1 MPTDRDKANASLSG
15 EGVARPLT
23 IRHSRRD
30 RDGLFLFGCRRESQ
44 AVILANTN
52 FRALERGRLIAVDIE
67 NEHISIFRFASD
79 GEGNRR

>member
-1 MPTDRDKANASLSG
+1 MSNDPGKAHAALPAD
-15 EGVARPLT
+15 GVARPLT
-23 IRHSRRD
+23 IRQSRRD
-30 RDGLFLFGCRRESQ
+30 RDGLFLFGCRCESQ